1 MNDVRRVLVLST
13 FSMFVVLGSSS
24 CDPGLGFVAN
34 YYVTVEIVEEP
45 GGSPVEGV
53 RLSGFSPIP
62 ETGNDTLFHI
72 ELAHPTDSNGRTV
85 AIVRFGPYVADMV
98 RFDTICDDT
107 DASFDVAFDV
117 GAEAIAAGLRLRIVA
132 IEEVGIRLAPRAT
145 GAVGNAD
152 DGVRL
157 SVSGFPSGIVVC
169 DLEAGQFHSLVGTQA
184 VPFAITVPRD
194 PTDFRVDLC
203 GEVSSSLADFSY
215 DRSCRRATPVDGVRQ
230 FEFELQ
236 DFFAPFPSFPIR
248 FCTDEDATRLVDC
261 P

>member
-1 MNDVRRVLVLST
+1 MIHLRRVPVLSI
-13 FSMFVVLGSSS
+13 FSTFVVLGSSS
-24 CDPGLGFVAN
+24 CNPGFVAS

-62 ETGNDTLFHI
+62 ETGNDTLFAI

-85 AIVRFGPYVADMV
+85 ALVRFGPYVADMV

-107 DASFDVAFDV
+107 DGSFDVAFDV

-132 IEEVGIRLAPRAT
+132 IEDVGIRLAPQAT
-145 GAVGNAD
+145 GALENAED
-152 DGVRL
+152 SVHL
-157 SVSGFPSGIVVC
+157 SVSGFPDAIAIC
-169 DLEAGQFHSLVGTQA
+169 DLESGQFHSFVDTQA
-184 VPFAITVPRD
+184 VPLAITVPRE
-194 PTDFRVDLC
+194 PTDFRVGLC
-203 GEVSSSLADFSY
+203 GEVSSSPADCSY

-230 FEFELQ
+230 FELEMQ
-236 DFFAPFPSFPIR
+236 DIFAPLPNFARR
-248 FCTDEDATRLVDC
+248 FCTDEEITRLVDC